1 MMAFKTILPQG
12 KNAWILTVAVAG
24 VILLGVVIAVGPVRN
39 RFLEI
44 DEAIASGEKAL
55 GNNLAIVAPGPS
67 EAVERDYQR
76 CGDTIRMR
84 GSSEEENSRML
95 SEVDRLAGE
104 NKVVLT
110 ATKPQET
117 RKTIDSEAYGVEVE
131 VEADMAALMGF
142 LYAIE
147 TSPQLLRI
155 ERLVLDSKGGKAAA
169 SHRGTILISKV
180 VTL

>member
-12 KNAWILTVAVAG
+12 KNAWILTVAVTG
-24 VILLGVVIAVGPVRN
+24 VVLLGVVIALGPVRN
-39 RFLEI
+39 RFIEI
-44 DEAIASGEKAL
+44 DDAITAREKAL
-55 GNNLAIVAPGPS
+55 GHNLAIVAPGPS

-76 CGDTIRMR
+76 CGDTIRIR

-104 NKVVLT
+104 TKVVLL

-117 RKTIDSEAYGVEVE
+117 RKTPDSESYGVEVE
-131 VEADMAALMGF
+131 IEADMAALMGF
-142 LYAIE
+142 LYAVE
-147 TSPQLLRI
+147 TSPQLLRV
-155 ERLVLDSKGGKAAA
+155 ERLVLDSKAGKASA
-169 SHRGTILISKV
+169 SHRGTVLISKI